1 MDRVIDQLPLAP
13 YSPPP
18 VPCPIDDFD
27 LGQFTGVAAGFGD
40 RRYGYVV
47 TPNADHV
54 LRLHDDPKFRSL
66 YASAAYVL
74 LDSRLI
80 AHLLRLFRGVRLPV
94 CTGSDLVASLFTKVI
109 APNDKLVLIGGTA
122 EQAQKLRE
130 RFGLTDL
137 AHFNPPMGFIRD
149 RAAVE
154 ECLEFIEA
162 HSPFRFCL
170 LAVGSPQ
177 QEIVA
182 QKLRER
188 RAAHGMALCVGA
200 SVNFL
205 TGEEKRAPQWM
216 RKCGLEWLYRLLQSP
231 RRLASRYL
239 VRGPRIFGL
248 LGRTQ
253 FLLRPASND
262 AAYLR
267 ERRSYLDQPGTSRP
281 SSSKRYAP
289 STQPLPKRINA

>member
-13 YSPPP
+13 HTAPL

-27 LGQFTGVAAGFGD
+27 LGRFTGIAAGFGN

-54 LRLHDDPKFRSL
+54 LRLHEDPKFRSL

-80 AHLLRLFRGVRLPV
+80 SHLLRIFRGVRLPV
-94 CTGSDLVASLFTKVI
+94 CTGSDLVASLFATVI
-109 APNDKLVLIGGTA
+109 APKDKLILVGGTE

-130 RFGLTDL
+130 RYGLANL
-137 AHFNPPMGFIRD
+137 AHVNPPMGFIRD

-154 ECLEFIEA
+154 QCLEFIES

-188 RAAHGMALCVGA
+188 RVAHGLTLCVGA

-205 TGEEKRAPQWM
+205 TGEEKRAPMWM
-216 RKCGLEWLYRLLQSP
+216 RKFGLEWLFRLLQSP

-239 VRGPRIFGL
+239 VRGPRIFRL

-267 ERRSYLDQPGTSRP
+267 ELR
-281 SSSKRYAP
+281 KA
-289 STQPLPKRINA
+289 